1 MSLIFIEKNVMNN
14 IQHLDIK
21 KVNRSED
28 KFLINSSDIFY
39 FKSTLNKILPID
51 ENIDDFSKSY
61 NVQSI
66 YFDTIFN
73 DDLRNKLDGNKDR
86 KKIRIRVYNKDL
98 KTAKL
103 EIKHKSSS
111 YSKKISQ
118 KLTSEEVSILLNSN
132 LNKFLEKNT
141 FIRDYFLTNNEIIH
155 PTSVVTYDRF
165 AFKFPI
171 SNIRITI
178 DTDIRGH
185 GNNLR
190 FPITNIANGLRL
202 TPNFIDVVEV
212 KYDGTLPTVIKN
224 TLSQFRLLRS
234 AVSKYTLSRF
244 LNDFQKYSDKTY
256 LHY

>member
-1 MSLIFIEKNVMNN
+1 MNN
-14 IQHLDIK
+14 LQHLDTE
-21 KVNRSED
+21 KVKRSEE
-28 KFLINSSDIFY
+28 KFLINSSDIFH
-39 FKSTLNKILPID
+39 FKSTLSKILPID
-51 ENIDDFSKSY
+51 ENIDDFSKNY

-66 YFDTIFN
+66 YYDTIFN
-73 DDLRNKLDGNKDR
+73 DDLKNKLDGNKDR
-86 KKIRIRVYNKDL
+86 KKIRIRIYNNDL
-98 KTAKL
+98 KTAKI

-118 KLTSEEVSILLNSN
+118 RLSIDEVSILINSN
-132 LNKFLEKNT
+132 FNNFLEKNQV
-141 FIRDYFLTNNEIIH
+141 ISDYFLTNPEILH
-155 PTSVVTYDRF
+155 PTSIVTYDRF
-165 AFKFPI
+165 AFKVPI

-202 TPNFIDVVEV
+202 TPNFLEVVEV
-212 KYDGTLPTVIKN
+212 KYDGTLPAVIKN
-224 TLSQFRLLRS
+224 TLAQFRLLRS

-244 LNDFQKYSDKTY
+244 STDFQKYSDKTY